1 MAQAIKIVFF
11 FILSFSFMVVS
22 FLPTKIQISEQNAKG
37 KLVFLL
43 KRIAPFVRFPELI
56 RIFAPSYEKD
66 YYSHRLPEGLSDI
79 Y

>member
-1 MAQAIKIVFF
+1 MQKESLF
-11 FILSFSFMVVS
+11 
-22 FLPTKIQISEQNAKG
+22 
-37 KLVFLL
+37 FLL